1 MKRYLACLSFVI
13 FLFLGASLYAYGN
26 DSSNLSGDSNNS
38 SNVSTNTNSST
49 QNTGNAQLLDK
60 INKETQKG
68 LKVFKNVV
76 KSQNSSK
83 TDFFANVGKNP
94 TAAEFEGKSGTD
106 TILEQ
111 TFKFKDPNQ

>member
-1 MKRYLACLSFVI
+1 MKIYFVVLL
-13 FLFLGASLYAYGN
+13 LFILGF
-26 DSSNLSGDSNNS
+26 NLVWAEDP
-38 SNVSTNTNSST
+38 TNSGGNGATGST
-49 QNTGNAQLLDK
+49 PSTGNTGNAQLLDK

-106 TILEQ
+106 TILDK
-111 TFKFKDPNQ
+111 TFKFKDQNQQQ